1 MDEPEWWPSGIAQT
15 SVDQAISEGVLRTS
29 FGKTSV
35 WNVSAALEPEWWNT
49 LLRDRSTWGEWP
61 TRIDSVSSVE
71 SISTRRNEVVVC
83 LNQTILASLIPID
96 RGDDVSRVVRHEP
109 WFSRLQGQP
118 ILLPKGGWSVEGN
131 DRILLYPMYEKK
143 TVQADPSDIETT
155 VSDLSSLH
163 SSLADEVT
171 PSTERR
177 WNERL
182 KAVEDKLKT
191 NTMWRAP
198 HSSTTLGLPRLHLD
212 IDSIIDIDG
221 KQMFL
226 PLCRSLS
233 EHLLCES
240 DRLPSLAS
248 LMMLEHQWAR
258 KDGLSEQQRQ
268 KMLETWSRSVPS
280 SWSSRSALST
290 VRGGAWVWR
299 YHATV
304 LELAQAKAF
313 ADETT
318 VKACEQWLR
327 EVSRLQAYL
336 GTLRMWKS
344 GQWVGI
350 TGLIVSFFAWKLET
364 LTPNQSLIVAL
375 LSFGLG
381 LATNFIYRVKDPKPY

>member
-1 MDEPEWWPSGIAQT
+1 MDEPEWWPKGIALSSLEVAQK
-15 SVDQAISEGVLRTS
+15 DGLLRTS
-29 FGKTSV
+29 YGRTVLWDFESFLIPEGWETAPEEGTVWGDWDIEIKTIKPLSSSSQGLV
-35 WNVSAALEPEWWNT
+35 
-49 LLRDRSTWGEWP
+49 LL
-61 TRIDSVSSVE
+61 
-71 SISTRRNEVVVC
+71 
-83 LNQTILASLIPID
+83 LNQTMIATIQPAHI
-96 RGDDVSRVVRHEP
+96 GDDVSRLSRYEP
-109 WFSRLQGQP
+109 WQKALKQHN
-118 ILLPKGGWSVEGN
+118 ILLPIGGWTVDGN
-131 DRILLYPMYEKK
+131 DRILLYPMHNHLPFDGKDS
-143 TVQADPSDIETT
+143 TVLELVGTLGT
-155 VSDLSSLH
+155 LH
-163 SSLADEVT
+163 SSLEPFTT
-171 PSTERR
+171 PNTERR

-182 KAVEDKLKT
+182 KAIEDQLKT
-191 NTMWRAP
+191 KTMWRAP
-198 HSSTTLGLPRLHLD
+198 HAPSTLGLPRIHL
-212 IDSIIDIDG
+212 SLNSVVEANG
-221 KQMFL
+221 KRMFL

-268 KMLETWSRSVPS
+268 NMLETWSRSVPS
-280 SWSSRSALST
+280 SWSTRSALST

-299 YHATV
+299 YHATI

-313 ADETT
+313 ADEDT

-364 LTPNQSLIVAL
+364 LTPNQSIL
-375 LSFGLG
+375 LACLSIGLG
-381 LATNFIYRVKDPKPY
+381 LATNAIYRVKDPKPY